1 MYISYPVHISREES
15 QHLEV
20 VTGASGVQ
28 CRAHLCSEFD
38 ASPSNMR
45 LSQKKIIKKD
55 YVYVYMYKL
64 CVCGMCIHTYPHIY
78 IYI

>member
-28 CRAHLCSEFD
+28 CHAHLRIEFD
-38 ASPSNMR
+38 ASPSYMR
-45 LSQKKIIKKD
+45 PSQKKIMKKD

-64 CVCGMCIHTYPHIY
+64 YVCGMCIYTYPL
-78 IYI
+78 